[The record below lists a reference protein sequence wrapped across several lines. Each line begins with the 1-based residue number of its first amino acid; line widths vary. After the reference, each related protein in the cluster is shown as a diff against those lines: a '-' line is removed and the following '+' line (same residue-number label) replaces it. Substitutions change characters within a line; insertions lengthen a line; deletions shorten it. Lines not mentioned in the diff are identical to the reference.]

1 MDTIPV
7 AVIGSG
13 YLGRFHAQ
21 KYANLPE
28 VELVGV
34 VDIDPKRAEE
44 VARETNTS
52 PLSDYRDLYTQI
64 KAASVVVPTPLH
76 YSIAKDLLE
85 HDIQCAP

>member
-28 VELVGV
+28 AELVGV
-34 VDIDPKRAEE
+34 VDINPTRAEE
-44 VARETNTS
+44 VARETKTS
-52 PLSDYRDLYTQI
+52 PLSDYRDLYSQI
-64 KAASVVVPTPLH
+64 KAASVVVPTPFTT
-76 YSIAKDLLE
+76 A
-85 HDIQCAP
+85 